1 MKHKHKST
9 EERGMVALIGSQI
22 LTCGM
27 HIIGYIYSLDGI
39 LLFATPDIRE
49 QHILLKLWK

>member
-39 LLFATPDIRE
+39 LLFATPGIRE
-49 QHILLKLWK
+49 QHILLKL

>member
-1 MKHKHKST
+1 MKQAQKDT
-9 EERGMVALIGSQI
+9 EEKGMVALIGSQI

-49 QHILLKLWK
+49 QHILLKL